1 MAQVPTGLQQQIF
14 QIASMPTI
22 QTTHVPSIV
31 STPVPIQ
38 PKPTPKAIAPSTMN
52 PSITPHKQSFQ
63 SKVKITKS
71 KFNLLIICVY
81 RLMQMHFMYKM
92 LKNQFNVLQLHH
104 QNESQVKFQ
113 LRFIHS
119 NKLNLVYFS

>member
-63 SKVKITKS
+63 SKVKINQS
-71 KFNLLIICVY
+71 KFNLLIICIQVNANAFHV
-81 RLMQMHFMYKM
+81 Q
-92 LKNQFNVLQLHH
+92 NVE
-104 QNESQVKFQ
+104 ESVQRVTAPPPKRKPSKISPPIYLF
-113 LRFIHS
+113 
-119 NKLNLVYFS
+119 K